1 MLYNVGPIFNL
12 YEEILKKLKAQT
24 FGNIL
29 AVKEMKLLEK
39 QYRETVLSGV
49 ISLLSDAILEIKLGT
64 LSIDFK
70 KCYN

>member
-1 MLYNVGPIFNL
+1 MLYNIGPIFNL

-24 FGNIL
+24 FGDIL

-39 QYRETVLSGV
+39 EYRERVLSGV
-49 ISLLSDAILEIKLGT
+49 VSLLSDVILEKKLGT

-70 KCYN
+70 KCNN